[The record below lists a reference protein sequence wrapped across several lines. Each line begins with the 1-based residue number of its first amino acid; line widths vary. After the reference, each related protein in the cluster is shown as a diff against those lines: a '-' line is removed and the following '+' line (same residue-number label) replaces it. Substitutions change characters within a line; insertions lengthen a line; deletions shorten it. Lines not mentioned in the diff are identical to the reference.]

1 MRMSERLLSSLLGS
15 LSLALALSIAG
26 PAGAEGGEKAS
37 IAYFLQGNTPYN
49 KASAEKALEVA
60 AAKGAQI
67 SVIAGDFDP
76 SKQFSQCQDAITTGR
91 YNAFVIYPVDGAGI
105 LPCVRQA
112 IAQGIKVVALDSPL
126 GPKFTVE
133 PQVEGL
139 TGSVL
144 FPEPEDAEAS
154 FSLVKKACAD
164 KNPCNTVYIIGSRA
178 AAYDAAKLK
187 EVDRLYTENPA
198 IKLIASGASDYSAD
212 GGLKVA
218 RDILVVHPEIDVIFA
233 NDDDTIIGVEQA
245 LKGSPLEGKVALI
258 GSGASQIGVERIRA
272 GRWFGSKV
280 SLPQTNAEIA
290 VNMAIDAVNGKPIE
304 KSAVSVPEI
313 SPIGPVVT
321 QENADAFEAQWGVKA
336 N

>member
-1 MRMSERLLSSLLGS
+1 MFVSRRLAPSTVGALSF
-15 LSLALALSIAG
+15 ALALSAAG
-26 PAGAEGGEKAS
+26 TAVAQEGKAAR
-37 IAYFLQGNTPYN
+37 IAYFLQGNTSYN
-49 KASAEKALEVA
+49 QASAEKATEVA
-60 AAKGAQI
+60 TAKGATI
-67 SVIAGDFDP
+67 SVLSGDFDP

-112 IAQGIKVVALDSPL
+112 IAAGIKVVALDSPL
-126 GPKFTVE
+126 GPEFKIE

-144 FPEPEDAEAS
+144 FPEPDDAEAS
-154 FSLVKKACAD
+154 FSMVKKACEGKD
-164 KNPCNTVYIIGSRA
+164 LCNTVYIIGSRA

-187 EVDRLYTENPA
+187 EINRLYAENPT
-198 IKLIASGASDYSAD
+198 IKLVASGASDYSAD
-212 GGLKVA
+212 GGLRVA
-218 RDILVVHPEIDVIFA
+218 RDILVANQDIHVIFA

-245 LKGSPLEGKVALI
+245 VSDTPLKGKVALI
-258 GSGASQIGVERIRA
+258 GSGASYIGVERIRA

-290 VNMAIDAVNGKPIE
+290 VTMAIDAVNGKAIE

-313 SPIGPVVT
+313 SPVGPVVT
-321 QENADAFEAQWGVKA
+321 RENADKFEAQWGVQT